1 MSAPETCT
9 KSALAARRFWPEGWW
24 RWMDIRIGIIPL
36 PVYVLLL
43 ALLGVMV
50 WQGWMPGEI
59 NIAIAVLAVGGF
71 TCGEIGKRLPYLRH
85 VGAAAILATFLPSYL
100 VYAQWLPPIVVH
112 GVTSF
117 TKSTHFLYLFICMII
132 VGSILSMDRRVLI
145 QGFLKIFVPLA
156 CGSVA
161 AMLVG
166 TLVGSLLGLDV
177 RHTFFYVVIPIMAGG
192 VGEGAL
198 PLSYGYAAV
207 LHQAQDEVFAQ
218 VLPSVMLGSLTAI
231 LLSGLFHFVGRKY
244 PHLSGRGYLYP
255 GEENAVHAYVD
266 RDQEGAS
273 VDIAHL
279 AAAGITGISFYVA
292 GLLAFHLFGLPAPIS
307 MLFIAVLAKL
317 GMAISPQLQRGASLA
332 YRFFAVAVT
341 YPLLFAIG
349 VSMTPWD
356 KLVSALTLSNALTI
370 ASTVATLMI
379 TGFYVGRRMGMYPID
394 TAIVCAC
401 HSGQGG
407 TGDVAI
413 LSASERMALM
423 PFAQIATRIFGAIT
437 VTLVLMV
444 FAYASGF

>member
-1 MSAPETCT
+1 
-9 KSALAARRFWPEGWW
+9 
-24 RWMDIRIGIIPL
+24 MDIRIGIIPV

-43 ALLGVMV
+43 ALLAVMAS
-50 WQGWMPGEI
+50 QGWMPGEI

-85 VGAAAILATFLPSYL
+85 IGAAAILATFLPSYL
-100 VYAQWLPPIVVH
+100 VHAKLLPAIVVD

-117 TKSTHFLYLFICMII
+117 TKSSNFLYLFICIII

-145 QGFLKIFVPLA
+145 HGFLRIFVPLA
-156 CGSVA
+156 CGSIA
-161 AMLVG
+161 AMIVG
-166 TLVGSLLGLDV
+166 TLVGSLLGMDV

-192 VGEGAL
+192 IGEGAL

-207 LHQAQDEVFAQ
+207 LHQEQGEVFAQ
-218 VLPSVMLGSLTAI
+218 VLPSIMLGSLSAI
-231 LLSGLFHFVGRKY
+231 LLSGLLNFMGRKY
-244 PHLSGRGYLYP
+244 PHLSGSGRLYP
-255 GEENAVHAYVD
+255 GQEKAVKARVD
-266 RDQEGAS
+266 GDHEGTG
-273 VDIAHL
+273 VDVAQL
-279 AAAGITGISFYVA
+279 AAAGITGISFYVL
-292 GLLAFHLFGLPAPIS
+292 GLLAFHLFGLPAPVS
-307 MLFIAVLAKL
+307 MLFIAVLAQL
-317 GMAISPQLQRGASLA
+317 GRAIPPELRRGASLA

-349 VSMTPWD
+349 VAMTPWD
-356 KLVSALTLSNALTI
+356 KLVSALTLSNGLTI
-370 ASTVATLMI
+370 ASTVATLML

-413 LSASERMALM
+413 LTASERMALM

-437 VTLVLMV
+437 VTLVLVV
-444 FAYASGF
+444 FAWAGKV